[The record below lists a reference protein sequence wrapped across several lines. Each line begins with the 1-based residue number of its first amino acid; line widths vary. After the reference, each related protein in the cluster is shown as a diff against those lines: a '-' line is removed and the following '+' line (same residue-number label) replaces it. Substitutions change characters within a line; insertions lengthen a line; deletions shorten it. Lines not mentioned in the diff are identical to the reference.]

1 MEKHVM
7 LTFSNFSA
15 YSVWLEVKHERISE
29 PLIHAGG
36 GVALG
41 CSSPVSLVCR
51 LAAFGEMEHT
61 TTLGGILS

>member
-1 MEKHVM
+1 MEKHAT

-29 PLIHAGG
+29 PLIHAGS

-41 CSSPVSLVCR
+41 CSSPLSLVCR
-51 LAAFGEMEHT
+51 LGWFAELEHST
-61 TTLGGILS
+61 AQGGF

>member
-1 MEKHVM
+1 MEKHAM

-36 GVALG
+36 GVGLG
-41 CSSPVSLVCR
+41 LLKSSQFSMQAGCFAQL
-51 LAAFGEMEHT
+51 EYT
-61 TTLGGILS
+61 TTRGGGLC